1 MGITVDG
8 NHYTVARGKGG
19 FAHVR
24 LADRSTTKCTR
35 RHAEGTTRYETDL
48 EMQTRAQKL
57 VTKLNAEQERAQPLS
72 ACFTL
77 GSPALSA
84 SVATILTTEVDCA
97 DAGDRRQTGGARAK
111 ANTHEA
117 FAALGRQL
125 RPQARRGTQ
134 GCEGRPRLRVP
145 SCRVSWPATGW
156 SWDRLADALETS
168 QPLRRSGQH
177 GDRCRAATGHRPAGR
192 AGGGPPS

>member
-1 MGITVDG
+1 MVIRVDG
-8 NHYTVARGKGG
+8 NDYFVKRPQGSAANVK
-19 FAHVR
+19 
-24 LADRSTTKCTR
+24 LADGSTHKYTR
-35 RHAEGTTRYETDL
+35 NNAPGTHRLENDL
-48 EMQTRAQKL
+48 EMQTRVQRL
-57 VTKLNAEQERAQPLS
+57 VTKLNAGQERAQPLS
-72 ACFTL
+72 LCFTL

-111 ANTHEA
+111 ASTHEA

-134 GCEGRPRLRVP
+134 GCEGRPRLHVP
-145 SCRVSWPATGW
+145 SCRLSWPATGW

-168 QPLRRSGQH
+168 QPLRRSGRH